1 MVVCCFEFG
10 LVIVI
15 SFEFV
20 CVLGELRIVSKIVI
34 GIVGVLDRDP
44 VFEILGVIS
53 ISCVDEFSL
62 ADTGIGIVLEGI
74 FGTIEDDINSLA
86 ENRLCPSRSSNSSR
100 NSSLL
105 RKLRKKVSDEQR
117 CVSFGSNSCVIMFR

>member
-1 MVVCCFEFG
+1 MF
-10 LVIVI
+10 
-15 SFEFV
+15 
-20 CVLGELRIVSKIVI
+20 GELRIVSKIVI

-74 FGTIEDDINSLA
+74 FGTIADDINSLV
-86 ENRLCPSRSSNSSR
+86 ENR
-100 NSSLL
+100 
-105 RKLRKKVSDEQR
+105 
-117 CVSFGSNSCVIMFR
+117 F